1 MTPDKRGLSRSHGA
15 GKNPQEKFSSRRGCS
30 MQNVWVLAS
39 LWFVA
44 LFFAKVISKMGDCFP
59 R

>member
-1 MTPDKRGLSRSHGA
+1 
-15 GKNPQEKFSSRRGCS
+15 

-44 LFFAKVISKMGDCFP
+44 LFFAKVISKMGDCLP